1 MLGLWIAAVFG
12 SAGRLDWVR
21 GWICVIAYILAMSTA
36 AVLIKLKNPTL
47 LEARANWRHKDTK
60 SFDKVFLRLFAPLIV
75 VQPAIAGLDAV
86 RFHWSSMPF
95 ATVYAGTALYAAAT
109 AIIGWT
115 MTVNPFAEATVR
127 IQTERGHKTVTTG
140 PYRIVRHPMYVG
152 AILMYIGAALI
163 FGSMWALAVG
173 GLIAALFIWR
183 TAMEDRTLR
192 NELPG
197 YEQFAAVTRYRL
209 LPGVW

>member
-1 MLGLWIAAVFG
+1 
-12 SAGRLDWVR
+12 
-21 GWICVIAYILAMSTA
+21 
-36 AVLIKLKNPTL
+36 
-47 LEARANWRHKDTK
+47 
-60 SFDKVFLRLFAPLIV
+60 
-75 VQPAIAGLDAV
+75 
-86 RFHWSSMPF
+86 
-95 ATVYAGTALYAAAT
+95 
-109 AIIGWT
+109 
-115 MTVNPFAEATVR
+115 
-127 IQTERGHKTVTTG
+127 
-140 PYRIVRHPMYVG
+140 MYVG